1 MLFCVFPIFH
11 KLNNNYNLKGINLK
25 IMDIPWWQLIV
36 TLICLIIYAY
46 FSATETAF
54 TSFNKIKIKMLAEK
68 GDKRAELALDL
79 AENFDTLISTILIG
93 NTLVNTLSASMAT
106 IFFTKLLFNL
116 DEDISALIASVVM
129 TLVVLIFSELSP
141 KTMAKNAPDKFVL
154 FSAPI
159 IKVIKYLFSPLTYL
173 LQKWQSLLAKIFKPQ
188 EDTGMTEEELI
199 SIIEEAEEDGGI
211 DEEEGTL
218 IKSAIEFGDL
228 EVGDIFTPRIDITSL
243 PITADKDTVAKTFTE
258 SGYSRIPVYEGDLDN
273 VVGILYYKD
282 FYALAKDKNI
292 SLEEIIK
299 PVIYV
304 AKTQNVNDLMKDLQ
318 EKQLHMAV
326 VTDEYG
332 STAGIVTLE
341 DILEEIVGDIWDE
354 HDEIIEEIKEIGDGE
369 YEVSGMTNIEKL
381 FDVLD
386 MPLDEELDAST
397 ANGWAM
403 TVLERIPEE
412 GDTFEC
418 GGLKVDV
425 LKMDGRRIE
434 TLHIVDERPSD
445 EDEDDPEEE
454 DD

>member
-1 MLFCVFPIFH
+1 M
-11 KLNNNYNLKGINLK
+11 Y
-25 IMDIPWWQLIV
+25 IPWWQLIV
-36 TLICLIIYAY
+36 TLVCLVIYAY

-54 TSFNKIKIKMLAEK
+54 TSFNRIKIKMLAEK
-68 GDKRAELALDL
+68 GDKKAQTVLELSD
-79 AENFDTLISTILIG
+79 NFDTLISTILIG

-106 IFFTKLLFNL
+106 IFFTKLLTNL
-116 DEDISALIASVVM
+116 DEDVSALIASVIM
-129 TLVVLIFSELSP
+129 TVVVLVFSELSP
-141 KTMAKNAPDKFVL
+141 KTLAKNAPDKFAL

-159 IKVIKYLFSPLTYL
+159 IKVIQYALKPLTIL
-173 LQKWQSLLAKIFKPQ
+173 FQKWQNLLSKVFKPQ

-228 EVGDIFTPRIDITSL
+228 EVGDIFTPRIDITAL
-243 PITADKDTVAKTFTE
+243 PSNADKDTVARTFSE
-258 SGYSRIPVYEGDLDN
+258 SGYSRIPVYEGDIDN

-282 FYALAKDKNI
+282 FYSLVKDKNVSI
-292 SLEEIIK
+292 DEIIK

-304 AKTQNVNDLMKDLQ
+304 AKTQKVNDLMKELQ
-318 EKQLHMAV
+318 EKQLHLAV
-326 VTDEYG
+326 VMDEYG

-354 HDEIIEEIKEIGDGE
+354 HDEIIEEIKEISDGE

-381 FDVLD
+381 FDELD
-386 MPLDEELDAST
+386 LPFDDELDAAT

-403 TVLERIPEE
+403 AVLERIPEE
-412 GDTFEC
+412 GDSFEHM
-418 GGLKVDV
+418 GLKVNV
-425 LKMDGRRIE
+425 LKMDGKRIE

-445 EDEDDPEEE
+445 DDDHDDDEDD
-454 DD
+454 D

>member
-1 MLFCVFPIFH
+1 
-11 KLNNNYNLKGINLK
+11 
-25 IMDIPWWQLIV
+25 MDSWWQLIV
-36 TLICLIIYAY
+36 TLVCLVIYAY

-54 TSFNKIKIKMLAEK
+54 TTFNRIKIKMMAEK
-68 GDKRAELALDL
+68 GDKKAQLALDL
-79 AENFDTLISTILIG
+79 SENFDTLISTILIG

-106 IFFTKLLFNL
+106 IFFTKLLVNMS
-116 DEDISALIASVVM
+116 EDLSALIASVVM
-129 TLVVLIFSELSP
+129 TVVVLVFSELSP
-141 KTMAKNAPDKFVL
+141 KTLAKNAPDKFVL

-159 IKVIKYLFSPLTYL
+159 IKVVQIVLKPLTVLFSQWQNL
-173 LQKWQSLLAKIFKPQ
+173 LSKIFKPQ
-188 EDTGMTEEELI
+188 EETGMTEEELI

-243 PITADKDTVAKTFTE
+243 PITADKETVAKTFTE

-273 VVGILYYKD
+273 VIGILYYKD
-282 FYALAKDKNI
+282 FYSLANNKNVPI
-292 SLEEIIK
+292 EEIIK

-304 AKTQNVNDLMKDLQ
+304 AKTQNVNDLMKELQ

-326 VTDEYG
+326 VMDEYG

-369 YEVSGMTNIEKL
+369 YEVSGMTNVEKF
-381 FDVLD
+381 FDELD
-386 MPLDEELDAST
+386 LPFDDELDAAT
-397 ANGWAM
+397 VNGWAM

-412 GDTFEC
+412 GDTFEHM
-418 GGLKVDV
+418 GLKVDV
-425 LKMDGRRIE
+425 LKMDGKRIE
-434 TLHIVDERPSD
+434 TLHIIDERPKDSD
-445 EDEDDPEEE
+445 IHEDDEDD
-454 DD
+454 D

>member
-1 MLFCVFPIFH
+1 
-11 KLNNNYNLKGINLK
+11 
-25 IMDIPWWQLIV
+25 MDIPWWQLIV

-68 GDKRAELALDL
+68 GNKRAQLALDL
-79 AENFDTLISTILIG
+79 ADNFDTLISTILIG

-159 IKVIKYLFSPLTYL
+159 IKIIKYIFSPLTYL
-173 LQKWQSLLAKIFKPQ
+173 LQKWQGLLAKIFKPQ

-282 FYALAKDKNI
+282 FYALAKDKNT

-304 AKTQNVNDLMKDLQ
+304 AKTQNVNDLMKELQ

-386 MPLDEELDAST
+386 MPLDDEMDAST

-434 TLHIVDERPSD
+434 TLRIVDERPSD
-445 EDEDDPEEE
+445 EDKDESDEDD
-454 DD
+454 D

>member
-1 MLFCVFPIFH
+1 
-11 KLNNNYNLKGINLK
+11 
-25 IMDIPWWQLIV
+25 MDIPWWQLIV

-68 GDKRAELALDL
+68 GNKRAQLALDL
-79 AENFDTLISTILIG
+79 ADNFDTLISTILIG

-159 IKVIKYLFSPLTYL
+159 IKIIKYIFSPLTYL
-173 LQKWQSLLAKIFKPQ
+173 LQKWQGLLAKIFKPQ

-211 DEEEGTL
+211 DEEESSL

-243 PITADKDTVAKTFTE
+243 PVTADKNTVEKVFTE
-258 SGYSRIPVYEGDLDN
+258 SGYSRIPVYENDLDN
-273 VVGILYYKD
+273 VLGILYYKD
-282 FYALAKDKNI
+282 FFALAHENNVNI
-292 SLEEIIK
+292 TEILK
-299 PVIYV
+299 PVIFV
-304 AKTQNVNDLMKDLQ
+304 AKTQKVNDLMKDLQ

-354 HDEIIEEIKEIGDGE
+354 HDEIVEEIKDLGDGE
-369 YEVSGMTNIEKL
+369 YEVSGMANIEKL
-381 FDVLD
+381 FDELEIE
-386 MPLDEELDAST
+386 LDEELDAAT

-403 TVLERIPEE
+403 AVLERIPEE
-412 GDTFEC
+412 GDVFEYN
-418 GGLKVDV
+418 GLSVKV
-425 LKMDGRRIE
+425 LQMDGRRIQ
-434 TLHIVDERPSD
+434 TLHIVDTRPTD
-445 EDEDDPEEE
+445 EDETEESDE
-454 DD
+454 TNSESDSEQ